1 MKNKIPN
8 ITNLATTTT
17 AVTAV
22 ENKIANQSKYITAS
36 ELNKLT
42 SESFASRLVQ
52 GNLASKNVIANFI
65 KKTDFDDKIK
75 DLNKKITSNKTKHLL
90 IENEFKKL
98 QTFDSSLFTGQS
110 YFNNDGVQLYLI
122 LEPLY
127 YTLK

>member
-17 AVTAV
+17 AVTAA

-36 ELNKLT
+36 EFNKLT
-42 SESFASRLVQ
+42 SESFASILAQ

-98 QTFDSSLFTGQS
+98 QTFDPSLFTGQS

>member
-36 ELNKLT
+36 EFNKLT
-42 SESFASRLVQ
+42 SESFASRLAQ